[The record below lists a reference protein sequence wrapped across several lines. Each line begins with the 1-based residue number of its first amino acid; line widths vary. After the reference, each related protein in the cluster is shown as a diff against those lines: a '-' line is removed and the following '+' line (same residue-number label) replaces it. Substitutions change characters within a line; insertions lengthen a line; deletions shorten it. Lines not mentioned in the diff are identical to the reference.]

1 MKRKDILKTL
11 AVCSV
16 TLSMLTTEIG
26 STALAVE
33 PIVNTEDT
41 TKKNEKVQISEEN
54 NSAEEETVIEE
65 DQVVEETPAAE
76 FTEPVQVKQ
85 QESAVISN
93 LAETIIPPISR
104 AGEADWEI
112 EMDGFYV
119 GFDGDEEAFTFDLL
133 TNIAVKY
140 IGSRVVT
147 GQVIFNIED
156 ENGQIVVPD
165 TNYEPGTVVKFAD
178 YGLTTGEYY
187 IRFIFPTGKN
197 SISAGAYI
205 NMQKL
210 EVQSIVD
217 KPINPESILNTSNSD
232 ISNETWVIRH
242 TDGREWTGSGNPTKD
257 FLDSLPNG
265 DYTNTVSSTSQTK
278 YGNPLADETTNT
290 FSIRR
295 PDPVVAVEKPFNPK
309 EITAGLELPDS
320 TGSWEILDESGAV
333 VASGTDVATI
343 PVPTL
348 EGKYTVKVR
357 ETSTEG
363 LFKDAETKFEIRY
376 PKATVTV
383 DKPFNPEKITA
394 TNKIPDSTVT
404 WEIKDENGKVINS
417 GTGLDIPVPV
427 EEGKYT
433 VTVTETSP
441 EGEISIAKTNFQIR
455 HPEATVTVDKPFN
468 PEKITATNKIPD
480 STVTWEMKDEN
491 GKVINSGTGLDIPVP
506 DEEGK
511 YTVAVTETSPEGET
525 SIAVAKFEIRH
536 PEATVAVDKHFNP
549 EKITATNKIP
559 DSTVTWEIKNENGK
573 VINSGTG
580 LDIPVP
586 TEEGKYKVVVV
597 ETSPE
602 GELSTAK
609 TNFEI
614 RHPDA
619 TVTVDKPF
627 NPEKITATN
636 KISDSTVTWEIKD
649 EKGTVIS
656 SGTGLD
662 IPVPD
667 EEGKYQ
673 VAVTET
679 SPEGEKS
686 SVKTN
691 FEIRHPKAE
700 VIVDKAINPEKITG
714 THKIPDSEVY
724 WVITDEDGKA
734 IASGVGTEIPVP
746 EDEGKYQVTLVEK
759 SPEGEISSDRKKFE
773 VRHPEAT
780 VAVDQPFNPEKITAT
795 NKISDS
801 TVTWEIV
808 DENGVVIS
816 SGTGLDIPVPIE
828 EGKYKVLVTENS
840 PENEISVAETSFEI
854 RHPQAEVEV
863 DKTVNPEK
871 ITGSQKIPDSTLTWE
886 ITDQDGTVISSGTG
900 SDIPVPT
907 DNGHYTVTVTET
919 SPENETSVSSSD
931 FEIRHPKATA
941 EVDKPVNPGKL
952 TAGQKLPDSTLTW
965 EVRDLAGNLIS
976 TGSGTDAEVPKLEGH
991 YQLITTEKSLEGEVH
1006 TASVNFEVRY
1016 PKAEVEVSKPINPD
1030 TITGGQKIPD
1040 SELTWEITDESGT
1053 VISSGSGKDI
1063 PVPTENGTYTVKV
1076 IETSPEGEISI
1087 VNDTFVVRHPDAT
1100 IEIEKPLNPDKIT
1113 AGQKLPDSTLTW
1125 VIKDKD
1131 GNIISTGTG
1140 PDIPVPTEDGSYTVT
1155 VTETST
1161 EGEISITTDT
1171 FEIKKDPI
1179 IPPVKPEKPEN
1190 PVNNQLPNTGGPTA
1204 TLTKEPNPTKV
1215 IKEKL
1220 PQTSET
1226 ANQSLIMGSLLSLA
1240 GIAFLL
1246 NKRNKDRQKE

>member
-41 TKKNEKVQISEEN
+41 TEKNEKVQISEEN

-65 DQVVEETPAAE
+65 DQVVEETPTAE

-104 AGEADWEI
+104 AGETDWEI

-147 GQVIFNIED
+147 GQVMFNIED

-187 IRFIFPTGKN
+187 VRFIFPTGKN

-232 ISNETWVIRH
+232 TSNETWVIRH

-257 FLDSLPNG
+257 FLESLPNG

-309 EITAGLELPDS
+309 EITAGLELPNS
-320 TGSWEILDESGAV
+320 TGSWEIFDESGTV
-333 VASGTDVATI
+333 VASGTDITTI

-357 ETSTEG
+357 ETSVEG
-363 LFKDAETKFEIRY
+363 LFKDAETNFEIRY

-441 EGEISIAKTNFQIR
+441 EGEISIAKTNFEIR

-480 STVTWEMKDEN
+480 STVTWEMKDET

-559 DSTVTWEIKNENGK
+559 DSTVTWEIKDENGK
-573 VINSGTG
+573 VVNSGTG

-586 TEEGKYKVVVV
+586 TEEGKYKVIVV

-602 GELSTAK
+602 GERSNAE

-614 RHPDA
+614 RHPEA

-636 KISDSTVTWEIKD
+636 KILDSTVTWEMKD
-649 EKGTVIS
+649 ETGTVIS

-667 EEGKYQ
+667 EEGRYQ
-673 VAVTET
+673 VAVTEI
-679 SPEGEKS
+679 SPEGES
-686 SVKTN
+686 SIANVD

-816 SGTGLDIPVPIE
+816 NGTGLDIPVPIE
-828 EGKYKVLVTENS
+828 EGKYKVLVTETS

-863 DKTVNPEK
+863 DKAVNPEK
-871 ITGSQKIPDSTLTWE
+871 ITGSQKILDSTLTWE

-965 EVRDLAGNLIS
+965 EVRDLAGNLIN

-991 YQLITTEKSLEGEVH
+991 YQLITTETSLEGEVH

-1016 PKAEVEVSKPINPD
+1016 PKAEIEVSKPINPE

-1063 PVPTENGTYTVKV
+1063 PVPTENGTYTVK
-1076 IETSPEGEISI
+1076 ITETSPEGEISI

-1171 FEIKKDPI
+1171 FEIKKNPV
-1179 IPPVKPEKPEN
+1179 IPPVTPEKPG
-1190 PVNNQLPNTGGPTA
+1190 NNQLPNTGGPTT
-1204 TLTKEPNPTKV
+1204 TLAKEPNPTKV

-1226 ANQSLIMGSLLSLA
+1226 ANQSLMMGSLLSLA

>member
-1 MKRKDILKTL
+1 MKRNDILKTL

-41 TKKNEKVQISEEN
+41 TEKNEKVKISEEN
-54 NSAEEETVIEE
+54 SIAEEETVIEE
-65 DQVVEETPAAE
+65 DQVVEENTTEE

-104 AGEADWEI
+104 AGETDWEI

-147 GQVIFNIED
+147 GQVMFNIED

-187 IRFIFPTGKN
+187 VRFIFPTGKN

-232 ISNETWVIRH
+232 TSNETWVIRH

-257 FLDSLPNG
+257 FLESLPNG

-309 EITAGLELPDS
+309 EITAGLELPNS
-320 TGSWEILDESGAV
+320 TGSWEIFDESGTV
-333 VASGTDVATI
+333 VASGTDITTI

-357 ETSTEG
+357 ETSVEG
-363 LFKDAETKFEIRY
+363 LFKDAETNFEIRY

-480 STVTWEMKDEN
+480 STVTWEMKDET

-559 DSTVTWEIKNENGK
+559 DSTVTWEIIDENGK
-573 VINSGTG
+573 VVNSGTG

-586 TEEGKYKVVVV
+586 TEEGKYKVIVV

-602 GELSTAK
+602 GERSNAE

-614 RHPDA
+614 RHPEA

-636 KISDSTVTWEIKD
+636 KISDSTVTWEMKD
-649 EKGTVIS
+649 ETGTVIS

-673 VAVTET
+673 VAVTEI
-679 SPEGEKS
+679 SPEGEIS
-686 SVKTN
+686 IANVD

-863 DKTVNPEK
+863 DKAVNPEK
-871 ITGSQKIPDSTLTWE
+871 ITGSQKILDSTLTWE

-991 YQLITTEKSLEGEVH
+991 YQLITTETSLEGEAH
-1006 TASVNFEVRY
+1006 TTSVNFEVRY
-1016 PKAEVEVSKPINPD
+1016 PKAEVEVSKPINPE

-1063 PVPTENGTYTVKV
+1063 PVPTENGTYTVK
-1076 IETSPEGEISI
+1076 ITETSPEGEISI
-1087 VNDTFVVRHPDAT
+1087 VNDTFVIRHPDAT

-1140 PDIPVPTEDGSYTVT
+1140 PDIPVPTEDGSYTLT

-1171 FEIKKDPI
+1171 FEIKKNPV
-1179 IPPVKPEKPEN
+1179 IPPVTPEKPG
-1190 PVNNQLPNTGGPTA
+1190 NNQLPNTGGPTT

-1226 ANQSLIMGSLLSLA
+1226 ANQSLMMGSLLSLA

>member
-1 MKRKDILKTL
+1 MKRNDILKTL

-41 TKKNEKVQISEEN
+41 TEKNEKVQISEEN

-65 DQVVEETPAAE
+65 DQVVEETPTAE

-104 AGEADWEI
+104 AGETDWEI

-147 GQVIFNIED
+147 GQVMFNIED

-187 IRFIFPTGKN
+187 VRFIFPTGKN

-232 ISNETWVIRH
+232 TSNETWVIRH

-257 FLDSLPNG
+257 FLESLPNG

-309 EITAGLELPDS
+309 EITAGLELPNS
-320 TGSWEILDESGAV
+320 TGSWEIFDESGTV
-333 VASGTDVATI
+333 VASGTDITTI

-357 ETSTEG
+357 ETSVEG
-363 LFKDAETKFEIRY
+363 LFKDAETNFEIRY

-480 STVTWEMKDEN
+480 STVTWEMKDET
-491 GKVINSGTGLDIPVP
+491 GKVINNGTGLDIPVP

-559 DSTVTWEIKNENGK
+559 DSTVTWEIKDENGK
-573 VINSGTG
+573 VVNSGTG

-586 TEEGKYKVVVV
+586 TEEGKYKVIVV

-602 GELSTAK
+602 GERSNAE

-614 RHPDA
+614 RHPEA

-636 KISDSTVTWEIKD
+636 KISDSTVTWEMKD
-649 EKGTVIS
+649 ETGTVIS

-673 VAVTET
+673 VAVTEI
-679 SPEGEKS
+679 SPEGES
-686 SVKTN
+686 SIANVD

-816 SGTGLDIPVPIE
+816 NGTGLDIPVPIE
-828 EGKYKVLVTENS
+828 EGKYKVLVTETS

-863 DKTVNPEK
+863 DKAVNPEK
-871 ITGSQKIPDSTLTWE
+871 ITGSQKILDSTLTWE

-991 YQLITTEKSLEGEVH
+991 YQLITTETSLEGEVH

-1016 PKAEVEVSKPINPD
+1016 PKAEVEVSKPINPE

-1063 PVPTENGTYTVKV
+1063 PVPTENGTYTVK
-1076 IETSPEGEISI
+1076 ITETSPEGEISI

-1171 FEIKKDPI
+1171 FEIKKNPV
-1179 IPPVKPEKPEN
+1179 IPPVTPEKPG
-1190 PVNNQLPNTGGPTA
+1190 NNQLPNTGGPTT

-1226 ANQSLIMGSLLSLA
+1226 ANQSLMMGSLLSLA

>member
-1 MKRKDILKTL
+1 MKRNDILKTL

-41 TKKNEKVQISEEN
+41 TEKNEKVKISEEN
-54 NSAEEETVIEE
+54 SIAEEETVIEE
-65 DQVVEETPAAE
+65 DQVVEENNTEE

-104 AGEADWEI
+104 AGETDWEI

-147 GQVIFNIED
+147 GQVMFNIED

-187 IRFIFPTGKN
+187 VRFIFPTGKN

-257 FLDSLPNG
+257 FLESLPNG

-309 EITAGLELPDS
+309 EITAGLELPNS
-320 TGSWEILDESGAV
+320 TGSWEIFDESGTV
-333 VASGTDVATI
+333 VASGTDITTI

-357 ETSTEG
+357 ETSVEG
-363 LFKDAETKFEIRY
+363 LFKDAETNFEIRY

-480 STVTWEMKDEN
+480 STVTWEMKDET

-559 DSTVTWEIKNENGK
+559 DSTVTWEIKDENGK
-573 VINSGTG
+573 VVNSGTD

-586 TEEGKYKVVVV
+586 TEEGKYKVVVI

-602 GELSTAK
+602 GERSNAE

-614 RHPDA
+614 RHPEA

-636 KISDSTVTWEIKD
+636 KISDSTVTWEMKD
-649 EKGTVIS
+649 ETGTVIS

-673 VAVTET
+673 VAVTEI
-679 SPEGEKS
+679 SPEGES
-686 SVKTN
+686 SIANVD

-816 SGTGLDIPVPIE
+816 NGTGLDIPVPIE
-828 EGKYKVLVTENS
+828 EGKYKVLVTETS

-863 DKTVNPEK
+863 DKAVNPEK
-871 ITGSQKIPDSTLTWE
+871 ITGSQKILDSTLTWE

-991 YQLITTEKSLEGEVH
+991 YQLITTETSLEGEAH

-1016 PKAEVEVSKPINPD
+1016 PKAEVEVSKPINPE

-1063 PVPTENGTYTVKV
+1063 PVPTENGTYTVK
-1076 IETSPEGEISI
+1076 ITETSPEGEISI
-1087 VNDTFVVRHPDAT
+1087 VNDTFVIRHPDAT

-1171 FEIKKDPI
+1171 FEIKKNPV
-1179 IPPVKPEKPEN
+1179 IPPVTPEKPG
-1190 PVNNQLPNTGGPTA
+1190 NNQLPNTGGPTT

-1226 ANQSLIMGSLLSLA
+1226 ANQSLMMGSLLSLA

>member
-1 MKRKDILKTL
+1 MKRNDILKTL

-41 TKKNEKVQISEEN
+41 TEKNEKVKISEEN
-54 NSAEEETVIEE
+54 SIAEEETVIEE
-65 DQVVEETPAAE
+65 DQVVEENTTEE

-104 AGEADWEI
+104 AGETDWEI

-133 TNIAVKY
+133 TNIALKY

-147 GQVIFNIED
+147 GQVMFNIED

-187 IRFIFPTGKN
+187 VRFIFPTGKN

-257 FLDSLPNG
+257 FLESLPNG

-309 EITAGLELPDS
+309 EITAGLELPNS
-320 TGSWEILDESGAV
+320 TGSWEIFDESGTV
-333 VASGTDVATI
+333 VASGTDITTI

-357 ETSTEG
+357 ETSVEG
-363 LFKDAETKFEIRY
+363 LFKDAETNFEIRY

-480 STVTWEMKDEN
+480 STVTWEMKDET

-511 YTVAVTETSPEGET
+511 YTVAVTEASPEGET

-559 DSTVTWEIKNENGK
+559 DSTVTWEIKDENGK
-573 VINSGTG
+573 VVNSGTG
-580 LDIPVP
+580 LDILVP
-586 TEEGKYKVVVV
+586 TEEGKYKVIVV

-602 GELSTAK
+602 GERSNAE

-614 RHPDA
+614 RHPEA

-636 KISDSTVTWEIKD
+636 KISDSTVTWEMKD
-649 EKGTVIS
+649 ETGTVIS

-673 VAVTET
+673 VAVTEI
-679 SPEGEKS
+679 SPEGES
-686 SVKTN
+686 SIANVD

-816 SGTGLDIPVPIE
+816 NGTGLDIPVPIE
-828 EGKYKVLVTENS
+828 EGKYKVLVTETS

-863 DKTVNPEK
+863 DKAVNPEK
-871 ITGSQKIPDSTLTWE
+871 ITGSQKILDSTLTWE

-991 YQLITTEKSLEGEVH
+991 YQLITTETSLEGEAH

-1016 PKAEVEVSKPINPD
+1016 PKAEVEVSKPINPE

-1063 PVPTENGTYTVKV
+1063 PVPTENGTYTVK
-1076 IETSPEGEISI
+1076 ITETSPEGEISI
-1087 VNDTFVVRHPDAT
+1087 VNDTFVIRHPDAT

-1171 FEIKKDPI
+1171 FEIKKNPV
-1179 IPPVKPEKPEN
+1179 IPPVTPEKPG
-1190 PVNNQLPNTGGPTA
+1190 NNQLPNTGGPTT

-1226 ANQSLIMGSLLSLA
+1226 ANQSLMMGSLLSLA

>member
-1 MKRKDILKTL
+1 MKRNDILKTL

-41 TKKNEKVQISEEN
+41 TEKNEKVQISEEN

-65 DQVVEETPAAE
+65 DQVVEETPTAE

-104 AGEADWEI
+104 AGETDWEI

-147 GQVIFNIED
+147 GQVMFNIED

-187 IRFIFPTGKN
+187 VRFIFPTGKN

-232 ISNETWVIRH
+232 TSNETWVIRH

-257 FLDSLPNG
+257 FLESLPNG

-309 EITAGLELPDS
+309 EITAGLELPNS
-320 TGSWEILDESGAV
+320 TGSWEIFDESGTV
-333 VASGTDVATI
+333 VASGTDITTI

-357 ETSTEG
+357 ETSVEG
-363 LFKDAETKFEIRY
+363 LFKDAETNFEIRY

-441 EGEISIAKTNFQIR
+441 EGEISIAKTNFEIR

-480 STVTWEMKDEN
+480 STVTWEMKDET

-559 DSTVTWEIKNENGK
+559 DSTVTWEIKDENGK
-573 VINSGTG
+573 VVNSGTG

-586 TEEGKYKVVVV
+586 TEEGKYKVIVV

-602 GELSTAK
+602 GERSNAE

-614 RHPDA
+614 RHPEA

-636 KISDSTVTWEIKD
+636 KISDSTVTWEMKD
-649 EKGTVIS
+649 ETGTVIS

-667 EEGKYQ
+667 EEGRYQ
-673 VAVTET
+673 VAVTEI
-679 SPEGEKS
+679 SPEGES
-686 SVKTN
+686 SIANVD

-816 SGTGLDIPVPIE
+816 NGTGLDIPVPIE
-828 EGKYKVLVTENS
+828 EGKYKVLVTETS

-863 DKTVNPEK
+863 DKAVNPEK
-871 ITGSQKIPDSTLTWE
+871 ITGSQKILDSTLTWE

-965 EVRDLAGNLIS
+965 EVRDLAGNLIN

-991 YQLITTEKSLEGEVH
+991 YQLITTETSLEGEVH

-1016 PKAEVEVSKPINPD
+1016 PKAEVEVSKPINPE

-1063 PVPTENGTYTVKV
+1063 PVPTENGTYTVK
-1076 IETSPEGEISI
+1076 ITETSPEGEISI

-1171 FEIKKDPI
+1171 FEIKKNPV
-1179 IPPVKPEKPEN
+1179 IPPVTPEKPG
-1190 PVNNQLPNTGGPTA
+1190 NNQLPNTGGPTT

-1226 ANQSLIMGSLLSLA
+1226 ANQSLMMGSLLSLA

>member
-1 MKRKDILKTL
+1 MKRNDILKTL

-41 TKKNEKVQISEEN
+41 TEKNEKVKISEEN
-54 NSAEEETVIEE
+54 SIAEEETVIEE
-65 DQVVEETPAAE
+65 DQVVEENTTEE

-104 AGEADWEI
+104 AGETDWEI

-147 GQVIFNIED
+147 GQVMFNIED

-187 IRFIFPTGKN
+187 VRFIFPTGKN

-232 ISNETWVIRH
+232 TSNETWVIRH

-257 FLDSLPNG
+257 FLESLPNG

-309 EITAGLELPDS
+309 EITAGLELPNS
-320 TGSWEILDESGAV
+320 TGSWEIFDESGTV
-333 VASGTDVATI
+333 VASGTDITTI

-357 ETSTEG
+357 ETSVEG
-363 LFKDAETKFEIRY
+363 LFKDAETNFEIRY

-480 STVTWEMKDEN
+480 STVTWEMKDET

-506 DEEGK
+506 TEEGK

-549 EKITATNKIP
+549 EKITVTNKIP
-559 DSTVTWEIKNENGK
+559 DSTVTWEIKDENGK
-573 VINSGTG
+573 VVNSGTG

-586 TEEGKYKVVVV
+586 TEEGKYKVIVV

-602 GELSTAK
+602 GERSNAE

-614 RHPDA
+614 RHPEA

-636 KISDSTVTWEIKD
+636 KISDSTVTWEMKD
-649 EKGTVIS
+649 ETGTVIS

-673 VAVTET
+673 VAVTEI
-679 SPEGEKS
+679 SPEGES
-686 SVKTN
+686 SIANVD

-863 DKTVNPEK
+863 DKAVNPEK
-871 ITGSQKIPDSTLTWE
+871 ITGSQKILDSTLTWE

-991 YQLITTEKSLEGEVH
+991 YQLITTETSLEGEVH

-1016 PKAEVEVSKPINPD
+1016 PKAEVEVSKPINPE

-1063 PVPTENGTYTVKV
+1063 PVPTENGTYTVE
-1076 IETSPEGEISI
+1076 ITETSPEGEISI
-1087 VNDTFVVRHPDAT
+1087 VNDTFVIRHPDTT

-1171 FEIKKDPI
+1171 FEIKKNPV
-1179 IPPVKPEKPEN
+1179 IPPVTPEKPG
-1190 PVNNQLPNTGGPTA
+1190 NNQLPNTGGPTT

-1226 ANQSLIMGSLLSLA
+1226 ANQSLMMGSLLSLA

>member
-1 MKRKDILKTL
+1 MKRNDILKTL

-41 TKKNEKVQISEEN
+41 TEKNEKVKISEEN
-54 NSAEEETVIEE
+54 SIAEEETVIEE
-65 DQVVEETPAAE
+65 DQVVEENTTEE

-104 AGEADWEI
+104 AGETDWEI

-147 GQVIFNIED
+147 GQVMFNIED

-187 IRFIFPTGKN
+187 VRFIFPTGKN

-217 KPINPESILNTSNSD
+217 KPINPESILNISNSD

-257 FLDSLPNG
+257 FLESLPNG

-309 EITAGLELPDS
+309 EITAGLELPNS
-320 TGSWEILDESGAV
+320 TGSWEIFDESGTV
-333 VASGTDVATI
+333 VASGTDITTI

-357 ETSTEG
+357 ETSVEG
-363 LFKDAETKFEIRY
+363 LFKDAETNFEIRY

-480 STVTWEMKDEN
+480 STVTWEMKDET

-559 DSTVTWEIKNENGK
+559 DSTVTWEIIDENGK
-573 VINSGTG
+573 VVNSGTG

-586 TEEGKYKVVVV
+586 TEEGKYKVIVV

-602 GELSTAK
+602 GERSNAE

-614 RHPDA
+614 RHPEA

-636 KISDSTVTWEIKD
+636 KISDSTVTWEMKD
-649 EKGTVIS
+649 ETGTVIS

-673 VAVTET
+673 VAVTEI
-679 SPEGEKS
+679 SPEGES
-686 SVKTN
+686 SIANVD

-863 DKTVNPEK
+863 DKAVNPEK
-871 ITGSQKIPDSTLTWE
+871 ITGSQKILDSTLTWE

-991 YQLITTEKSLEGEVH
+991 YQLITTETSLEGEAH

-1016 PKAEVEVSKPINPD
+1016 PKAEVEVSKPINPE

-1063 PVPTENGTYTVKV
+1063 PVPTENGTYTVK
-1076 IETSPEGEISI
+1076 ITETSPEGEISI
-1087 VNDTFVVRHPDAT
+1087 VNDTFVIRHPDAT

-1171 FEIKKDPI
+1171 FEIKKNPV
-1179 IPPVKPEKPEN
+1179 IPPVTPEKPG
-1190 PVNNQLPNTGGPTA
+1190 NNQLPNTGGPTT

-1226 ANQSLIMGSLLSLA
+1226 ANQSLMMGSLLSLA
-1240 GIAFLL
+1240 GIAFLV

>member
-1 MKRKDILKTL
+1 MKRNDILKTL

-41 TKKNEKVQISEEN
+41 TEKNEKVQISEEN

-65 DQVVEETPAAE
+65 DQVVEETPTAE

-104 AGEADWEI
+104 AGETDWEI

-147 GQVIFNIED
+147 GQVMFNIED

-187 IRFIFPTGKN
+187 VRFIFPTGKN

-232 ISNETWVIRH
+232 TSNETWVIRH

-257 FLDSLPNG
+257 FLESLPNG

-309 EITAGLELPDS
+309 EITAGLELPNS
-320 TGSWEILDESGAV
+320 TGSWEIFDESGTV
-333 VASGTDVATI
+333 VASGTDITTI

-357 ETSTEG
+357 ETSVEG
-363 LFKDAETKFEIRY
+363 LFKDAETNFEIRY

-480 STVTWEMKDEN
+480 STVTWEMKDET

-559 DSTVTWEIKNENGK
+559 DSTVTWEIIDENGK
-573 VINSGTG
+573 VVNSGTG

-586 TEEGKYKVVVV
+586 TEEGKYKVIVV

-602 GELSTAK
+602 GERSNAE

-614 RHPDA
+614 RHPEA
-619 TVTVDKPF
+619 TVTVDKSF

-636 KISDSTVTWEIKD
+636 KISDSTVTWEMKD
-649 EKGTVIS
+649 ETGTVIS

-667 EEGKYQ
+667 EEGRYQ
-673 VAVTET
+673 VAVTEI
-679 SPEGEKS
+679 SPEGES
-686 SVKTN
+686 SIANVD

-816 SGTGLDIPVPIE
+816 NGTGLDIPVPIE
-828 EGKYKVLVTENS
+828 EGKYKVLVTETS

-863 DKTVNPEK
+863 DKAVNPEK
-871 ITGSQKIPDSTLTWE
+871 ITGSQKILDSTLTWE

-965 EVRDLAGNLIS
+965 EVRDLAGNLIN

-991 YQLITTEKSLEGEVH
+991 YQLITTETSLEGEVH

-1016 PKAEVEVSKPINPD
+1016 PKAEVEVSKPINPE

-1063 PVPTENGTYTVKV
+1063 PVPTENGTYTVK
-1076 IETSPEGEISI
+1076 ITETSPEGEISI

-1171 FEIKKDPI
+1171 FEIKKNPV
-1179 IPPVKPEKPEN
+1179 IPPVTPEKPG
-1190 PVNNQLPNTGGPTA
+1190 NNQLPNTGGPTT

-1226 ANQSLIMGSLLSLA
+1226 ANQSLMMGSLLSLA

>member
-1 MKRKDILKTL
+1 MKRNDILKTL

-41 TKKNEKVQISEEN
+41 TEKNEKVQISEEN

-65 DQVVEETPAAE
+65 DQVVEETPTAE

-104 AGEADWEI
+104 AGETDWEI

-147 GQVIFNIED
+147 GQVMFNIED

-187 IRFIFPTGKN
+187 VRFIFPTGKN

-232 ISNETWVIRH
+232 TSNETWVIRH

-257 FLDSLPNG
+257 FLESLPNG

-309 EITAGLELPDS
+309 EITAGLELPNS
-320 TGSWEILDESGAV
+320 TGSWEIFDESGTV
-333 VASGTDVATI
+333 VASGTDITTI

-357 ETSTEG
+357 ETSVEG
-363 LFKDAETKFEIRY
+363 LFKDAETNFEIRY

-480 STVTWEMKDEN
+480 STVTWEMKDET

-559 DSTVTWEIKNENGK
+559 DSTVTWEIKDENGK
-573 VINSGTG
+573 VVNSGTG

-586 TEEGKYKVVVV
+586 TEEGKYKVIVV

-602 GELSTAK
+602 GERSNAE

-614 RHPDA
+614 RHPEA

-636 KISDSTVTWEIKD
+636 KISDSTVTWEMKD
-649 EKGTVIS
+649 ETGTVIS

-667 EEGKYQ
+667 EEGRYQ
-673 VAVTET
+673 VAVTEI
-679 SPEGEKS
+679 SPEGES
-686 SVKTN
+686 SIANVD

-816 SGTGLDIPVPIE
+816 NGTGLDIPVPIE
-828 EGKYKVLVTENS
+828 EGKYKVLVTETS

-863 DKTVNPEK
+863 DKAVNPEK
-871 ITGSQKIPDSTLTWE
+871 ITGSQKILDSTLTWE

-965 EVRDLAGNLIS
+965 EVRDLAGNLIN

-991 YQLITTEKSLEGEVH
+991 YQLITTETSLEGEVH

-1016 PKAEVEVSKPINPD
+1016 PKAEVEVSKPINPE

-1063 PVPTENGTYTVKV
+1063 PVPTENGTYTVK
-1076 IETSPEGEISI
+1076 ITETSPEGEISI

-1171 FEIKKDPI
+1171 FEIKKNPV
-1179 IPPVKPEKPEN
+1179 IPPVTPEKPG
-1190 PVNNQLPNTGGPTA
+1190 NNQLPNTGGPTT

-1226 ANQSLIMGSLLSLA
+1226 ANQSLMMGSLLSLA

>member
-1 MKRKDILKTL
+1 MKRNDILKTL

-41 TKKNEKVQISEEN
+41 TEKNEKVKISEEN
-54 NSAEEETVIEE
+54 SIAEEETVIEE
-65 DQVVEETPAAE
+65 DQVVEENTTEE

-93 LAETIIPPISR
+93 LVETIIPPISR
-104 AGEADWEI
+104 AGETDWEI

-147 GQVIFNIED
+147 GQVMFNIED

-187 IRFIFPTGKN
+187 VRFIFPTGKN

-217 KPINPESILNTSNSD
+217 KPINPESILNASNSD
-232 ISNETWVIRH
+232 TSNETWVIRH

-257 FLDSLPNG
+257 FLESLPNG

-309 EITAGLELPDS
+309 EITAGLELPNS
-320 TGSWEILDESGAV
+320 TGSWEIFDESGTV
-333 VASGTDVATI
+333 VASGTDITTI

-357 ETSTEG
+357 ETSVEG
-363 LFKDAETKFEIRY
+363 LFKDAETNFEIRY

-404 WEIKDENGKVINS
+404 WEIKDETGKVINS

-480 STVTWEMKDEN
+480 STVTWEMKDET

-559 DSTVTWEIKNENGK
+559 DSTVTWEIKDENGK
-573 VINSGTG
+573 VVNSGTG

-586 TEEGKYKVVVV
+586 TEEGKYKVIVV

-602 GELSTAK
+602 GERSNAE

-614 RHPDA
+614 RHPEA

-636 KISDSTVTWEIKD
+636 KISDSTVTWEMKD
-649 EKGTVIS
+649 ETGTVIS
-656 SGTGLD
+656 SGKGLD

-667 EEGKYQ
+667 EEGRYQ
-673 VAVTET
+673 VAVTEI
-679 SPEGEKS
+679 SPEGES
-686 SVKTN
+686 SIANVD

-863 DKTVNPEK
+863 DKAVNPEK
-871 ITGSQKIPDSTLTWE
+871 ITGSQKILDSTLTWE

-919 SPENETSVSSSD
+919 SPENETSISSSD

-991 YQLITTEKSLEGEVH
+991 YQLITTETSLEGEVH

-1016 PKAEVEVSKPINPD
+1016 PKAEVEVSKPINPE

-1063 PVPTENGTYTVKV
+1063 PVPTENGTYTVK
-1076 IETSPEGEISI
+1076 ITETSPEGEISI

-1140 PDIPVPTEDGSYTVT
+1140 PDVPVPTEDGSYTVT

-1171 FEIKKDPI
+1171 FEIKKNPV
-1179 IPPVKPEKPEN
+1179 IPPVTPEKPG
-1190 PVNNQLPNTGGPTA
+1190 NNQLPNTGGPTTA
-1204 TLTKEPNPTKV
+1204 LTKEPNPTKV

-1226 ANQSLIMGSLLSLA
+1226 ANQSLMMGSLLSLA

>member
-1 MKRKDILKTL
+1 MKRNDILKTL

-41 TKKNEKVQISEEN
+41 TEKNEKVKISEEN
-54 NSAEEETVIEE
+54 SIAEEETVIEE
-65 DQVVEETPAAE
+65 DQVVEENTTEE

-104 AGEADWEI
+104 AGETDWEI

-147 GQVIFNIED
+147 GQVMFNIED

-187 IRFIFPTGKN
+187 VRFIFPTGKN

-217 KPINPESILNTSNSD
+217 KPINPESILNASNSD
-232 ISNETWVIRH
+232 TSNETWVIRH

-257 FLDSLPNG
+257 FLESLPNG

-309 EITAGLELPDS
+309 EITAGLELPNS
-320 TGSWEILDESGAV
+320 TGSWEIFDESGTV
-333 VASGTDVATI
+333 VASGTDITTI

-357 ETSTEG
+357 ETSVEG
-363 LFKDAETKFEIRY
+363 LFKDAETNFEIRY

-480 STVTWEMKDEN
+480 STVTWEMKDET

-559 DSTVTWEIKNENGK
+559 DSTVTWEIKDENGK
-573 VINSGTG
+573 VVNSGTG

-586 TEEGKYKVVVV
+586 TEEGKYKVIVV

-602 GELSTAK
+602 GERSNAE

-614 RHPDA
+614 RHPEA
-619 TVTVDKPF
+619 TVTVDKSF

-636 KISDSTVTWEIKD
+636 KISDSTVTWEMKD
-649 EKGTVIS
+649 ETGTVIS

-667 EEGKYQ
+667 EEGRYQ
-673 VAVTET
+673 VAVTEI
-679 SPEGEKS
+679 SPEGES
-686 SVKTN
+686 SIANVD

-816 SGTGLDIPVPIE
+816 NGTGLDIPVPIE
-828 EGKYKVLVTENS
+828 EGKYKVLVTETS

-863 DKTVNPEK
+863 DKAVNPEK
-871 ITGSQKIPDSTLTWE
+871 ITGSQKILDSTLTWE

-965 EVRDLAGNLIS
+965 EVRDLAGNLIN

-991 YQLITTEKSLEGEVH
+991 YQLITTETSLEGEVH

-1016 PKAEVEVSKPINPD
+1016 PKAEVEVSKPINPE

-1063 PVPTENGTYTVKV
+1063 PVPTENGTYTVK
-1076 IETSPEGEISI
+1076 ITETSPEGEISI

-1171 FEIKKDPI
+1171 FEIKKNPV
-1179 IPPVKPEKPEN
+1179 IPPVTPEKPG
-1190 PVNNQLPNTGGPTA
+1190 NNQLPNTGGPTT

-1226 ANQSLIMGSLLSLA
+1226 ANQSLMMGSLLSLA

>member
-1 MKRKDILKTL
+1 MKRNDILKTL

-41 TKKNEKVQISEEN
+41 TEKNEKVKISEEN
-54 NSAEEETVIEE
+54 SIAEEETVIEE
-65 DQVVEETPAAE
+65 DQVVEENTTEE

-104 AGEADWEI
+104 AGETDWEI

-147 GQVIFNIED
+147 GQVMFNIED

-187 IRFIFPTGKN
+187 VRFIFPTGKN

-232 ISNETWVIRH
+232 TSNETWVIRH

-257 FLDSLPNG
+257 FLESLPNG

-309 EITAGLELPDS
+309 EITAGLELPNS
-320 TGSWEILDESGAV
+320 TGSWEIFDESGTV
-333 VASGTDVATI
+333 VASGTDITTI

-357 ETSTEG
+357 ETSVEG
-363 LFKDAETKFEIRY
+363 LFKDAETNFEIRY

-480 STVTWEMKDEN
+480 STVTWEMKDET

-559 DSTVTWEIKNENGK
+559 DSTVTWEIKDENGK
-573 VINSGTG
+573 VVNSGTG

-586 TEEGKYKVVVV
+586 TEEGKYKVIVV

-602 GELSTAK
+602 GERSNAE

-614 RHPDA
+614 RHPEA

-636 KISDSTVTWEIKD
+636 KISDSTVTWEMKD
-649 EKGTVIS
+649 ETGTVIS

-673 VAVTET
+673 VAVTEI
-679 SPEGEKS
+679 SPEGES
-686 SVKTN
+686 SIANVD

-746 EDEGKYQVTLVEK
+746 DDEGKYQVTLVEK

-863 DKTVNPEK
+863 DKAVNPEK
-871 ITGSQKIPDSTLTWE
+871 ITGSQKILDSTLTWE

-991 YQLITTEKSLEGEVH
+991 YQLITTETSLEGEAH

-1016 PKAEVEVSKPINPD
+1016 PKAEVEVSKPINPE

-1063 PVPTENGTYTVKV
+1063 PVPTENGTYTVK
-1076 IETSPEGEISI
+1076 ITETSPEGEISI
-1087 VNDTFVVRHPDAT
+1087 VNDTFVIRHPDAT

-1171 FEIKKDPI
+1171 FEIKKNPV
-1179 IPPVKPEKPEN
+1179 IPPVTPEKPG
-1190 PVNNQLPNTGGPTA
+1190 NNQLPNTGGPTT

-1226 ANQSLIMGSLLSLA
+1226 ANQSLMMGSLLSLA

>member
-1 MKRKDILKTL
+1 MKRNDILKTL

-41 TKKNEKVQISEEN
+41 TEKNEKVKISEEN
-54 NSAEEETVIEE
+54 SIAEEETVIEE
-65 DQVVEETPAAE
+65 DQVVEENTTEE

-104 AGEADWEI
+104 AGETDWEI

-147 GQVIFNIED
+147 GQVMFNIED

-187 IRFIFPTGKN
+187 VRFIFPTGKN

-232 ISNETWVIRH
+232 TSNETWVIRH

-257 FLDSLPNG
+257 FLESLPNG

-309 EITAGLELPDS
+309 EITAGLELPNS
-320 TGSWEILDESGAV
+320 TGSWEIFDESGTV
-333 VASGTDVATI
+333 VASGTDITTI

-357 ETSTEG
+357 ETSVEG
-363 LFKDAETKFEIRY
+363 LFKDAETNFEIRY

-480 STVTWEMKDEN
+480 STVTWEMKDET

-559 DSTVTWEIKNENGK
+559 DSTVTWEIKDENGK
-573 VINSGTG
+573 VVNSGTG

-586 TEEGKYKVVVV
+586 TEEGKYKVIVV

-602 GELSTAK
+602 GERSNAE

-614 RHPDA
+614 RHPEA
-619 TVTVDKPF
+619 TVTVDKSF

-636 KISDSTVTWEIKD
+636 KISDSTVTWEMKD
-649 EKGTVIS
+649 ETGTVIS

-673 VAVTET
+673 VAVTEI
-679 SPEGEKS
+679 SPEGES
-686 SVKTN
+686 SIANVD

-816 SGTGLDIPVPIE
+816 NGTGLDIPVPIE
-828 EGKYKVLVTENS
+828 EGKYKVLVTETS

-863 DKTVNPEK
+863 DKAVNPEK
-871 ITGSQKIPDSTLTWE
+871 ITGSQKILDSTLTWE

-952 TAGQKLPDSTLTW
+952 TAGQELPDSTLTW

-991 YQLITTEKSLEGEVH
+991 YQLITTETSLEGEAH

-1016 PKAEVEVSKPINPD
+1016 PKAEVEVSKPINPE

-1063 PVPTENGTYTVKV
+1063 PVPTENGTYTVK
-1076 IETSPEGEISI
+1076 ITETSPEGEISI

-1171 FEIKKDPI
+1171 FEIKKNPV
-1179 IPPVKPEKPEN
+1179 IPPVTPEKPG
-1190 PVNNQLPNTGGPTA
+1190 NNQLPNTGGPTT
-1204 TLTKEPNPTKV
+1204 TLTKESNPTKV

-1226 ANQSLIMGSLLSLA
+1226 ANQSLMMGSLLSLA

>member
-1 MKRKDILKTL
+1 MKRNDILKTL

-41 TKKNEKVQISEEN
+41 TEKNEKVKISEEN
-54 NSAEEETVIEE
+54 SIAEEETVIEE
-65 DQVVEETPAAE
+65 DQVVEENTTEE

-104 AGEADWEI
+104 AGETDWEI

-147 GQVIFNIED
+147 GQVMFNIED

-187 IRFIFPTGKN
+187 VRFIFPTGKN

-232 ISNETWVIRH
+232 TSNETWVIRH

-257 FLDSLPNG
+257 FLESLPNG

-309 EITAGLELPDS
+309 EITAGLELPNS
-320 TGSWEILDESGAV
+320 TGSWEIFDESGTV
-333 VASGTDVATI
+333 VASGTDITTI

-357 ETSTEG
+357 ETSVEG
-363 LFKDAETKFEIRY
+363 LFKDAETNFEIRY

-480 STVTWEMKDEN
+480 STVTWEMKDET

-559 DSTVTWEIKNENGK
+559 DSTVTWEIKDENGK
-573 VINSGTG
+573 VVNSGTG

-586 TEEGKYKVVVV
+586 TEEGKYKVIVV

-602 GELSTAK
+602 GERSNAE

-614 RHPDA
+614 RHPEA

-636 KISDSTVTWEIKD
+636 KISDSTVTWEMKD
-649 EKGTVIS
+649 ETGTVIS

-673 VAVTET
+673 VAVTEI
-679 SPEGEKS
+679 SPEGES
-686 SVKTN
+686 SIANVD

-828 EGKYKVLVTENS
+828 EGKYKVLVTETS

-863 DKTVNPEK
+863 DKAVNPEK
-871 ITGSQKIPDSTLTWE
+871 ITGSQKILDSTLTWE

-991 YQLITTEKSLEGEVH
+991 YQLITTETSLEGEAH

-1016 PKAEVEVSKPINPD
+1016 PKAEVEVSKPINPE

-1063 PVPTENGTYTVKV
+1063 PVPTENGTYTVK
-1076 IETSPEGEISI
+1076 ITETSPEGEISI
-1087 VNDTFVVRHPDAT
+1087 VNDTFVIRHPDAT

-1171 FEIKKDPI
+1171 FEIKKNPV
-1179 IPPVKPEKPEN
+1179 IPPVTPEKPG
-1190 PVNNQLPNTGGPTA
+1190 NNQLPNTGGPTT

-1226 ANQSLIMGSLLSLA
+1226 ANQSLMMGSLLSLA

>member
-1 MKRKDILKTL
+1 MKRNDILKTL

-41 TKKNEKVQISEEN
+41 TEKNEKVKISEEN
-54 NSAEEETVIEE
+54 SIAEEETVIEE
-65 DQVVEETPAAE
+65 DQVVEENTTEE

-104 AGEADWEI
+104 AGETDWEI

-147 GQVIFNIED
+147 GQVMFNIED

-187 IRFIFPTGKN
+187 VRFIFPTGKN

-217 KPINPESILNTSNSD
+217 KPINPESILNASNSD
-232 ISNETWVIRH
+232 TSNETWVIRH

-257 FLDSLPNG
+257 FLESLPNG

-309 EITAGLELPDS
+309 EITAGLELPNS
-320 TGSWEILDESGAV
+320 TGSWEIFDESGTV
-333 VASGTDVATI
+333 VASGTDITTI

-357 ETSTEG
+357 ETSVEG
-363 LFKDAETKFEIRY
+363 LFKDAETNFEIRY

-480 STVTWEMKDEN
+480 STVTWEMKDET
-491 GKVINSGTGLDIPVP
+491 GKVINNGTGLDIPVP

-559 DSTVTWEIKNENGK
+559 DSTVTWEIKDENGK
-573 VINSGTG
+573 VVNSGTG

-586 TEEGKYKVVVV
+586 TEEGKYKVVVI

-602 GELSTAK
+602 GERSNAE

-614 RHPDA
+614 RHPEA

-636 KISDSTVTWEIKD
+636 KISDSTVTWEMKD
-649 EKGTVIS
+649 ETGTVIS

-673 VAVTET
+673 VAVTEI
-679 SPEGEKS
+679 SPEGES
-686 SVKTN
+686 SIANVD

-816 SGTGLDIPVPIE
+816 NGTGLDIPVPIE

-863 DKTVNPEK
+863 DKAVNPEK
-871 ITGSQKIPDSTLTWE
+871 ITGSQKILDSTLTWE

-991 YQLITTEKSLEGEVH
+991 YQLITTETSLEGEAH

-1016 PKAEVEVSKPINPD
+1016 PKAEVEVSKPINPE

-1063 PVPTENGTYTVKV
+1063 PVPTENGTYTVK
-1076 IETSPEGEISI
+1076 ITETSPEGEISI

-1171 FEIKKDPI
+1171 FEIKKNPV
-1179 IPPVKPEKPEN
+1179 IPPVTPEKPG
-1190 PVNNQLPNTGGPTA
+1190 NNQLPNTGGPTT

-1226 ANQSLIMGSLLSLA
+1226 ANQSLMMGSLLSLA